1 MRQTNEI
8 QYFGLFSSYSALFYM
23 HLNYHKNSKNWDMY
37 NNYHSCS
44 KIETILFNSTVI
56 HPKDGDG
63 MANSADPDQTAPFQ
77 AV

>member
-1 MRQTNEI
+1 
-8 QYFGLFSSYSALFYM
+8 M

-77 AV
+77 AVWSGSQTCLSQRLEVLQQLAIT